1 MSRQIPDRPGDIR
14 LSTARFVRD
23 FAAYSGRRGAYAA
36 FVLACGAGLDGL
48 GLALII
54 PLLGVVIGPGGQGRR
69 LHPYV
74 EWLFRL
80 VGAHDPTV
88 QLTALLGCFGL
99 LMVLR
104 AAVISHRDILL
115 AQLQVGFVESQRIA
129 LAERLVNAPWDS
141 IARLQHARITELL
154 SGDVQRIGVAAHVTL
169 QSSISFVM
177 LAVQCALA
185 FTLCAPLALVGV
197 ASLAV
202 GSLALFPILRRA
214 RSQGRVVSGANLMLQ
229 ETIMRFLGGL
239 KLAISQD
246 LHGDFLAGF
255 RSALDDLDRLQIDYT
270 RQQAAA
276 RMVLTTVSALV
287 SAALV
292 LMGYAFFQ
300 IEGPVLITLLLLIAR
315 MSGPAGQIQ
324 QAAQQ
329 LAHALPAYE
338 KVKELQ
344 LELAASPAERIPALH
359 PAPPI
364 AEGPIR
370 FENVSFRHGMD
381 DAASVRGVRS
391 LSLSIAPGEF
401 IGVAGPSGSGKTTMA
416 DLLTGLYPP
425 QGGRILVGGRPLEG
439 EMLATWRQGL
449 GYVAQDAFLFHDSIR
464 RNLTWASSAATEAD
478 LWQALAVTGADHLVR
493 RMDQGLD
500 TRVGERGAL
509 ISGGERQRIALARAL
524 LRRPRLLVL
533 DEATAAI
540 DLQSERA
547 ILEALCSLIPRPTMV
562 IIAHRLESLG
572 LCSRVVRL
580 ENGRL
585 LDS

>member
-1 MSRQIPDRPGDIR
+1 MSRQSADRPGDIR

-54 PLLGVVIGPGGQGRR
+54 PLLGVVIGSGGQGRR
-69 LHPYV
+69 LHPHV
-74 EWLFRL
+74 DWLFRL

-88 QLTALLGCFGL
+88 QLTALLACFGL
-99 LMVLR
+99 LLVLR
-104 AAVISHRDILL
+104 AAVNSHRDILL
-115 AQLQVGFVESQRIA
+115 AELQVGFVASQRVA
-129 LAERLVNAPWDS
+129 LAERLADSPWDS
-141 IARLQHARITELL
+141 VVRLRHARITELL

-169 QSSISFVM
+169 QSSISFAM

-185 FTLCAPLALVGV
+185 FALCAPLALVGV

-202 GSLALFPILRRA
+202 GALALFPILRRA
-214 RSQGRVVSGANLMLQ
+214 RSQGRVVSGANLMLM
-229 ETIMRFLGGL
+229 ETTLRFLGGL

-246 LHGDFLAGF
+246 LQGDFLAEF
-255 RSALDDLDRLQIDYT
+255 RGVLKDLDRLQIDYT

-276 RMVLTTVSALV
+276 RMVLTAVSALA

-292 LMGYAFFQ
+292 FMGYAFLHV
-300 IEGPVLITLLLLIAR
+300 EGPVLITLLLLIAR

-344 LELAASPAERIPALH
+344 LELAAFPTERRRTLG

-364 AEGPIR
+364 PEGAIR
-370 FENVSFRHGMD
+370 FEDVSFRHVTD
-381 DAASVRGVRS
+381 DAVSIRGVQS

-401 IGVAGPSGSGKTTMA
+401 VGVAGPSGSGKTTMA

-439 EMLATWRQGL
+439 ATLATWRQGL

-464 RNLTWASSAATEAD
+464 RNLTWANSAATEAD

-500 TRVGERGAL
+500 TRLGERGAL
-509 ISGGERQRIALARAL
+509 ISGGERQRLALARAL

-540 DLQSERA
+540 DLQSERT
-547 ILEALCSLIPRPTMV
+547 ILEALASLTPRPTMV

-572 LCSRVVRL
+572 LCSRVVRM

-585 LDS
+585 LDG